1 MSRCDDLTG
10 AVSALFPSATDRA
23 RVNSFLGSELEL
35 TMARVAE
42 SSIVP
47 TIDLS
52 TFRSEL
58 AETFTFD
65 KPLPLDWLLRWTIDR
80 MEHGIV
86 QMTHRRYFGLFNPAP
101 SFPAQCADRITS
113 AFNPQLASSA
123 SSPVPVELEKHLIRA
138 VARRAGLTDG
148 ATGHFANGGS
158 EANYTSLLCALTAAH
173 PRFAAEGARAFSGPP
188 VFYASRECHI
198 AWLKIA
204 HQAGIG
210 RNALRLVGTDGH
222 GRMDPK
228 ALIDAIDMDRANGA
242 IPVMVVATAGTT
254 GGGMIDPLA
263 ACAEIAASRGL
274 WYHVDAAWGGAA
286 IASDRLRGLLD
297 GIERAD
303 SITIDAHKWFATTM
317 GCAMFIT
324 TRGSILSEAFH
335 ASTSFMPSSVADLDP
350 YLNSIQW
357 SRRFLGLRLFLSLA
371 AAGWAGYAAH
381 VERSVD
387 VIARVKERL
396 VATGWSIINDSPLAV
411 LDAVPPA
418 ALGDVRALV
427 RRVVAT
433 GRAWVAPATFE
444 GRDVVRICATS
455 GETTLPDVDELVA
468 VLNAANRGSIAA

>member
-1 MSRCDDLTG
+1 MSRCDHLAG
-10 AVSALFPSATDRA
+10 AVSALFPSTTDRKCI
-23 RVNSFLGSELEL
+23 NSLLASELEH

-42 SSIVP
+42 SSIMP

-52 TFRSEL
+52 AFRSEL
-58 AETFTFD
+58 ADTFTFE

-101 SFPAQCADRITS
+101 SFPAQCADRIIS

-123 SSPVPVELEKHLIRA
+123 SSPVPVELERHVIQA
-138 VARRAGLTDG
+138 VARRAGLTG
-148 ATGHFANGGS
+148 VATGHFGNGGS
-158 EANYTSLLCALTAAH
+158 EANYTSLLCALTATH
-173 PRFAAEGARAFSGPP
+173 PAFAAKGARAFSGSP

-228 ALIDAIDMDRANGA
+228 ALIDAINRDRANGA
-242 IPVMVVATAGTT
+242 IPVMLVATAGTT

-263 ACAEIAASRGL
+263 ACADIAASQGL

-286 IASDRLRGLLD
+286 IASDRLRGLLK

-303 SITIDAHKWFATTM
+303 SLTIDAHKWFATTM

-324 TRGSILSEAFH
+324 TRGPILSEAFH
-335 ASTSFMPSSVADLDP
+335 ASTSFMPSSAADLDP
-350 YLNSIQW
+350 YLNTLQW

-371 AAGWAGYAAH
+371 TASWAEYGAH

-387 VIARVKERL
+387 IIARVKERL
-396 VATGWSIINDSPLAV
+396 IDTGWSVANDSPLAV

-418 ALGDVRALV
+418 TLGDIRALV

-433 GRAWVAPATFE
+433 GRAWVASATFE
-444 GRDVVRICATS
+444 GRDVVRICATN
-455 GETTLPDVDELVA
+455 GESTLGDVDELIA
-468 VLNAANRGSIAA
+468 VLNASG

>member
-10 AVSALFPSATDRA
+10 AVSALFPSTTDRA

-35 TMARVAE
+35 AMARVAE

-52 TFRSEL
+52 AFRSEL

-65 KPLPLDWLLRWTIDR
+65 KPLPLDWLLQWTIDR
-80 MEHGIV
+80 MEHGVV

-138 VARRAGLTDG
+138 VARRAGLADG

-210 RNALRLVGTDGH
+210 RNALHLVPTDGH

-242 IPVMVVATAGTT
+242 NPVMLAATAGTT

-286 IASDRLRGLLD
+286 DR
-297 GIERAD
+297 I
-303 SITIDAHKWFATTM
+303 
-317 GCAMFIT
+317 
-324 TRGSILSEAFH
+324 
-335 ASTSFMPSSVADLDP
+335 
-350 YLNSIQW
+350 
-357 SRRFLGLRLFLSLA
+357 
-371 AAGWAGYAAH
+371 
-381 VERSVD
+381 
-387 VIARVKERL
+387 
-396 VATGWSIINDSPLAV
+396 
-411 LDAVPPA
+411 
-418 ALGDVRALV
+418 
-427 RRVVAT
+427 
-433 GRAWVAPATFE
+433 
-444 GRDVVRICATS
+444 
-455 GETTLPDVDELVA
+455 
-468 VLNAANRGSIAA
+468 